1 MIYQLIAA
9 AGPQQPPFWLQMA
22 PIALIMLVFYFI
34 WFLPMQRKQ
43 KEVADM
49 RAALKKGD
57 KVVTN
62 GGFHG
67 EVVKVDDGIVV
78 LKLAE
83 NVKVRVAQWA
93 IARPADSAEDN
104 GGK

>member
-9 AGPQQPPFWLQMA
+9 ATPQQPPFWVQMA

-34 WFLPMQRKQ
+34 WFMPMQKKQ
-43 KEVADM
+43 KEVAEM
-49 RAALKKGD
+49 RAKLAKGD

-62 GGFHG
+62 GGIYG
-67 EVVKVDDGIVV
+67 EVVKVDDDIVV

-83 NVKVRVAQWA
+83 NVKVRIAKWAVA
-93 IARPADSAEDN
+93 RSADSAEDN